1 MELVKASQITDPGQ
15 RFLFQVANNF
25 AVRTAIE
32 RLQPA
37 DSAVPIT
44 RSLEHFI
51 AISAA
56 QCFLNPNLGAYK
68 NWPNEKVMVKLK
80 MRFDLLPSA
89 VREHKPTMALI
100 KNKINK
106 ELTNNRAAAKA
117 LLLKSLG
124 DFSPGINEF
133 SGPYIPIVK
142 LTNMLLSE
150 ICGASS
156 KLTVTLPRVARVA
169 FLVRDLILMT
179 LRSDTLSAQSISN
192 GGKVG
197 SGFWDNVDTALRV
210 VRETHKEDSIKI
222 TQVFTRILMEDRAT
236 YNDFESDENL
246 DRLAE
251 VLESG
256 VEV

>member
-1 MELVKASQITDPGQ
+1 M
-15 RFLFQVANNF
+15 
-25 AVRTAIE
+25 
-32 RLQPA
+32 
-37 DSAVPIT
+37 
-44 RSLEHFI
+44 
-51 AISAA
+51 
-56 QCFLNPNLGAYK
+56 
-68 NWPNEKVMVKLK
+68 

-89 VREHKPTMALI
+89 VREHKPTMAVI

-169 FLVRDLILMT
+169 FLRNQYVCDATI
-179 LRSDTLSAQSISN
+179 AAN

-251 VLESG
+251 VLESD